1 MGMFCSFD
9 YICLMLNWHIVHR
22 LELFTAILLGSIKVP
37 FSEIKRRILEVD
49 EENLNTAIIEQLI
62 RYMPEPEQM
71 KQIASLKDQYQELA
85 EPEQFAVEVKLAIN
99 TLINKVRI
107 SINASLDWFISVT

>member
-1 MGMFCSFD
+1 M
-9 YICLMLNWHIVHR
+9 
-22 LELFTAILLGSIKVP
+22 P

-71 KQIASLKDQYQELA
+71 KQIASLKDQYQDLA
-85 EPEQFAVEVKLAIN
+85 EPEQFAVEVSTCVPSRVSNWPQPILSYLLFNDIR
-99 TLINKVRI
+99 L
-107 SINASLDWFISVT
+107 L